1 LCTVTYLPISN
12 SSFILT
18 HNRDEHFTRSIANLP
33 AFYTKNNQRIVYP
46 KDEQGG
52 GTWFASSDKYTLC
65 LLNGGFEKHQ
75 PKPPYKHSRGLVIL
89 DFFEFDSVESFKDD
103 YDFSGIEP
111 FTLLIIEHD
120 SLKLFEF
127 IQTETNIHYRELNA
141 HQPAIWSST
150 TLYSNEARN
159 LRLTMFS
166 EWLLNRKIYSQEAII
181 QFHKYK
187 ESHIEKEGIMI
198 DRNSIL
204 KTVSLTSVMKTDQ
217 NSISIYYEDFIQQKN
232 LALDI
237 TEE

>member
-52 GTWFASSDKYTLC
+52 GTWFASSDKFTLC

-75 PKPPYKHSRGLVIL
+75 PNPPYKHSRGLVIL
-89 DFFEFDSVESFKDD
+89 DFFEFDSVESFKQE

-111 FTLLIIEHD
+111 FTLIIIQHHD
-120 SLKLFEF
+120 LKLFEF
-127 IQTETNIHYRELNA
+127 VQTETNIHFSELNA

-150 TLYSNEARN
+150 TLYAEEDRN
-159 LRLTMFS
+159 MRIGLFG
-166 EWLLNRKIYSQEAII
+166 EWLQNNKNYSQEAII

-187 ESHIEKEGIMI
+187 ESHTEKEGIMI

-204 KTVSLTSVMKTDQ
+204 KTVSLTSVLKTAQ
-217 NSISIYYEDFIQQKN
+217 HSISIFYEDFIQQKQI
-232 LALDI
+232 ALDI